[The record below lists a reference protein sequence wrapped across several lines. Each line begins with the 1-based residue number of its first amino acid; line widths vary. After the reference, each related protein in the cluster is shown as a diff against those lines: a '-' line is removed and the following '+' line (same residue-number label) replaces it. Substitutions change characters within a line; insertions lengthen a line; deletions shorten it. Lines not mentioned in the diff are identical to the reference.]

1 MSIKRILIVIS
12 NGDAFGNVSH
22 HLAAWIKGLTEPVSV
37 TLLAVVDEETVATA
51 SAFGGYFDIPREP
64 ERREIVAQKAIE
76 EKERYLEELE
86 ARFRLDGIAAE
97 KKVRLGKLSE
107 EVMNEAVGGNAY
119 AIAVLADRRSR
130 LFSASTVEEIIGS
143 APCPVIVF
151 SPRLIRFSES
161 KKALASKAPTSSMA
175 SVLLSGVERWP

>member
-1 MSIKRILIVIS
+1 MGIKRILIVIS
-12 NGDAFGNVSH
+12 NWNTFGNISH
-22 HLAAWIKGLTEPVSV
+22 HLAAWIKGLTEPVAV
-37 TLLAVVDEETVATA
+37 TLLAVVDEGTVATA

-64 ERREIVAQKAIE
+64 ERQEIIAQKAIE
-76 EKERYLEELE
+76 ERGRYLEELE
-86 ARFRLDGIAAE
+86 ALFRLEGVATE

-107 EVMNEAVGGNAY
+107 EVAQEAVEGKAY

-130 LFSASTVEEIIGS
+130 LFSTSTVEEIIRS

-151 SPRLIRFSES
+151 SPRLVRFSES

-175 SVLLSGVERWP
+175 SVLLGGLGRWP